1 MRPQNSF
8 LENFDGN
15 EWRDTRPKNE
25 SQVAV
30 ESEDQLLFFAKT
42 KATRPYNLWSE
53 QVHLEYMYI
62 YVHLYNN
69 ALIVSLLVYTPCI
82 GPKGS

>member
-25 SQVAV
+25 SQGAV
-30 ESEDQLLFFAKT
+30 ESEDQLLFPAKAAGACKT
-42 KATRPYNLWSE
+42 TLE
-53 QVHLEYMYI
+53 QP
-62 YVHLYNN
+62 
-69 ALIVSLLVYTPCI
+69 SLQYFGRRRRAEDFI
-82 GPKGS
+82 GLFICL

>member
-42 KATRPYNLWSE
+42 KATRPHNLWSE
-53 QVHLEYMYI
+53 QVLHI
-62 YVHLYNN
+62 Y
-69 ALIVSLLVYTPCI
+69 T
-82 GPKGS
+82 